1 MAKFVV
7 KSNLETH
14 IPETFESL
22 AAARA
27 ELKRKAEFAR
37 PLIGVR
43 AQSED
48 TIVIGKGAEFRIE
61 PA

>member
-1 MAKFVV
+1 MKFII
-7 KSNLETH
+7 KSNLQTH
-14 IPETFESL
+14 IPESFETL
-22 AAARA
+22 EAARA
-27 ELKRKAEFAR
+27 ELRRKAEFAR